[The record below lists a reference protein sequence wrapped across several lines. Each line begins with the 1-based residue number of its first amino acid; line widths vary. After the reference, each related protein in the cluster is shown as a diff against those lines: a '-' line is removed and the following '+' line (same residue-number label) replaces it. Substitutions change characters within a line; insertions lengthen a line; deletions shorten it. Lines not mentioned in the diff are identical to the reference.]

1 MKKFITLLAVSAI
14 GFAAIGCAAKT
25 DDTAAPAA
33 ETTKTAAPAE
43 PAAK

>member
-14 GFAAIGCAAKT
+14 GFAAIGCAAKPE
-25 DDTAAPAA
+25 DTAAPAA
-33 ETTKTAAPAE
+33 DTKTAAPAE